1 MWRRV
6 QCEQLLD
13 TGQSLLRL
21 RGNPIKLCGVF
32 SLTRPQ
38 LQPKGNEVLIPQ
50 PDSGT
55 DSALVPTRQR
65 EMSLRRPPELWE
77 ELSFLHKPLR
87 PWNSFER
94 EWVLVLAKSAA
105 VLAVSMSDG
114 RDIENQIGRAHV

>member
-87 PWNSFER
+87 PWNSFEER
-94 EWVLVLAKSAA
+94 MGFGLGKERSSSRSVHECRV
-105 VLAVSMSDG
+105 
-114 RDIENQIGRAHV
+114 EP